1 MRGGQLH
8 HAPRPRPVGPVVC
21 YGLLVAFGFR
31 AHLPVRQW
39 DASVPSGQRSQPL
52 PFLPSRCFREAS
64 GPAAPSAGCSRRPLS
79 RTLGQIIA
87 GAGADMAVAPGSADG
102 RRGATSKSAP
112 SPSHLHFPGGQ
123 AAIEICTLLPSERC
137 PLPAPAL
144 CMPPPCP
151 VRTVYRCVVGS
162 ATLCIECMQCYSSG
176 KSSGQ
181 QPHSGAT
188 ASCGGSGGAAAVGN
202 TMEQNWSAG
211 PTGPLSSGAKPAR
224 KGPGGRRADP
234 VFLAAS
240 TFPSP
245 SLHSCVPST
254 CPPPPLHLRPLPCGP
269 QHPLQSRSRRWR
281 ASWGRTGAPHG
292 LPAEKC
298 PVRRSGL
305 ADKRPSSQRTP
316 ESVLAYLPRAWLGM
330 PPGPLV
336 SLVPWLPGT
345 LVP

>member
-176 KSSGQ
+176 ESSGQ

-188 ASCGGSGGAAAVGN
+188 ASCGGSGGAAAVGD

-211 PTGPLSSGAKPAR
+211 PTGPLSSSAKPAR
-224 KGPGGRRADP
+224 KGPGRRRADP

-240 TFPSP
+240 T
-245 SLHSCVPST
+245 SLPLPST
-254 CPPPPLHLRPLPCGP
+254 PVCPPPALLRLFISGP
-269 QHPLQSRSRRWR
+269 FPVALSTRSNR
-281 ASWGRTGAPHG
+281 ALDVGEQAGVHRGARARH
-292 LPAEKC
+292 
-298 PVRRSGL
+298 
-305 ADKRPSSQRTP
+305 T
-316 ESVLAYLPRAWLGM
+316 AYLPRNARCAGAD
-330 PPGPLV
+330 
-336 SLVPWLPGT
+336 
-345 LVP
+345 